1 MNLTKYNPN
10 NDRGITTQP
19 NVSGLRCFDGEDLR
33 KLVLIIH
40 LPFSEYWLIKWARTL
55 SVLRMQSLEVVL
67 GCYRLYNVSLTEF
80 IVKEQRERLQKQ
92 HQKEWILQQMNEKQA
107 QKDQERFDKT

>member
-33 KLVLIIH
+33 K
-40 LPFSEYWLIKWARTL
+40 
-55 SVLRMQSLEVVL
+55 
-67 GCYRLYNVSLTEF
+67 F
-80 IVKEQRERLQKQ
+80 ICPNQDQPDD
-92 HQKEWILQQMNEKQA
+92 WI
-107 QKDQERFDKT
+107 

>member
-33 KLVLIIH
+33 KFMVLIKTSH
-40 LPFSEYWLIKWARTL
+40 MTGYKPWPNQKEWTFVLIT
-55 SVLRMQSLEVVL
+55 EVKIFRL
-67 GCYRLYNVSLTEF
+67 GCYSL
-80 IVKEQRERLQKQ
+80 
-92 HQKEWILQQMNEKQA
+92 
-107 QKDQERFDKT
+107 

>member
-33 KLVLIIH
+33 KFML
-40 LPFSEYWLIKWARTL
+40 
-55 SVLRMQSLEVVL
+55 
-67 GCYRLYNVSLTEF
+67 
-80 IVKEQRERLQKQ
+80 
-92 HQKEWILQQMNEKQA
+92 
-107 QKDQERFDKT
+107 